1 MTQSLLCN
9 PGDMDMCSLALEL
22 EQGIAS
28 QWRVHWGSVRDMGLG
43 MRLMRLKRV
52 PWEIGVGAGLVKSG
66 KGCGRDCLQCSSAE
80 HQIAQR

>member
-22 EQGIAS
+22 ERGIAS
-28 QWRVHWGSVRDMGLG
+28 QLRVHWVSDRDMGLG

-66 KGCGRDCLQCSSAE
+66 KACGRDCPHCSSAE
-80 HQIAQR
+80 HQVAQR